1 MNGDS
6 NRWPPSWPDYLE
18 RVNREKAGP
27 EKAVERVTE
36 NEALSALRRTRAAGL
51 LTNAEAAE
59 ALEMLK
65 ARSETADLKRQMTTG
80 DPALIGDGMRDIL
93 ATVSDWLDNQVA
105 SAYRDQPLAQDW
117 ARVAKCAEE
126 ISEVMEAA
134 EGRDLTAQDRERLD
148 GCTFYIGRAIDALIA
163 STGQN
168 PRKGVCGTQDEMLK
182 ELADVWCTAALAIQH
197 FTGDS
202 TVTAEILATS
212 LGKAMRR
219 ATGLE
224 S

>member
-1 MNGDS
+1 MSDDS

-18 RVNREKAGP
+18 RVNREKASPFAGRTP
-27 EKAVERVTE
+27 PDGRDPTDEKAVERVTE

-105 SAYRDQPLAQDW
+105 STYRDQPLAQDW

-134 EGRDLTAQDRERLD
+134 EGRDLTRAGSGTPGRVHCIYRAGDRRTDRVHWAESPERRLRYP
-148 GCTFYIGRAIDALIA
+148 G
-163 STGQN
+163 
-168 PRKGVCGTQDEMLK
+168 
-182 ELADVWCTAALAIQH
+182 
-197 FTGDS
+197 
-202 TVTAEILATS
+202 
-212 LGKAMRR
+212 
-219 ATGLE
+219 
-224 S
+224 